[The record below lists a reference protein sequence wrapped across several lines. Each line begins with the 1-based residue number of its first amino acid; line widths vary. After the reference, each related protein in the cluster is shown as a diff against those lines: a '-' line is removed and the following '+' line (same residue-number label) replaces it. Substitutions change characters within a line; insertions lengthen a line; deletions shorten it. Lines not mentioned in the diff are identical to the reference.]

1 MTAKDILGNPDYL
14 AISYGGYRKN
24 SRSIQPTVNQLKED
38 LLILHAMGIRLL
50 RTYNVHL
57 PHASNVL
64 KAISELNQEKQGF
77 EMYVM
82 LGAWIDCKN
91 AWTDKQPDHF
101 QESERN
107 QVEIAKSVE
116 LANQYPEIVKII
128 AVGNEAMVK
137 WAESYY
143 VQPEVILKW
152 VKYLQN
158 LKKEQQI
165 SSELWI
171 TSSDDFSSWGGGDP
185 LYHTPA
191 LNQLIR
197 EVDFVSM
204 HTYPMHNTH
213 YHPIFW
219 GVSPSEK
226 KLPKKEKLEKAMQ
239 RARDFAIGQYQQ
251 VKAYVEKIAPGKPV
265 HIGETGWASSSDGF
279 YGLEGSRACDEYK
292 EMLYYQEM
300 RNWTNSQGISCFYFE
315 AFDEPWKDSGNAQ
328 GSENHFGLITVDGKV
343 KAALWEQFEA
353 GVFQSL
359 TRDGKPLK
367 QTKKGNIELALKAAM
382 IPPPNEH
389 L

>member
-204 HTYPMHNTH
+204 HTYSMHNTH

-226 KLPKKEKLEKAMQ
+226 KLPKKEKLEK
-239 RARDFAIGQYQQ
+239 
-251 VKAYVEKIAPGKPV
+251 
-265 HIGETGWASSSDGF
+265 
-279 YGLEGSRACDEYK
+279 
-292 EMLYYQEM
+292 
-300 RNWTNSQGISCFYFE
+300 
-315 AFDEPWKDSGNAQ
+315 
-328 GSENHFGLITVDGKV
+328 
-343 KAALWEQFEA
+343 
-353 GVFQSL
+353 
-359 TRDGKPLK
+359 
-367 QTKKGNIELALKAAM
+367 
-382 IPPPNEH
+382 
-389 L
+389 